1 METWPYVNGKALM
14 SGLDLQ
20 EMEASRMLDVL
31 HFLFEED
38 FISVSEE
45 SARSRSAVRE
55 VIYRDMYDHEYAFP
69 LKTNGAS
76 VGAGGGISDAETYD
90 DLDAELSEDINPF
103 SPRKPETKPFIPVST
118 FDPSAVKPFD
128 GLDAPLG

>member
-14 SGLDLQ
+14 SGLNLR
-20 EMEASRMLDVL
+20 EMEASDMLDVL

-38 FISVSEE
+38 FISSSEE
-45 SARSRSAVRE
+45 EARSRSAVRE
-55 VIYRDMYDHEYAFP
+55 VIYRDMYEHEYAFP
-69 LKTNGAS
+69 LNNPSGVSNAS
-76 VGAGGGISDAETYD
+76 NLAEAETYD
-90 DLDAELSEDINPF
+90 DLDAELSADIDPF

-118 FDPSAVKPFD
+118 FDVTAAKPFD